1 MPGKG
6 GTLSLKNEKGPL
18 SWLYQQLNKN
28 KDQKDKKP
36 SIYVYV
42 FIVIILGVGI
52 MMASNLFTANQTNQ
66 TDSQFQTV
74 FNNKAENKDAEAF
87 GQKKNEDFKTTR
99 DYEVYLQNE
108 MKDALE
114 MITGVDEVKVV
125 IYVDA
130 TERKEFERDKVSQK
144 QVTEEADQ
152 DGGKRVVEDTSIDDK
167 LVIIKE
173 GDKEG
178 PIITQTVKPKV
189 SGVLVVAKGADNIQV
204 KKWIVEA
211 VTRALDVPSHRV
223 SVMPKK

>member
-1 MPGKG
+1 M
-6 GTLSLKNEKGPL
+6 KNEKGPL
-18 SWLYQQLNKN
+18 SWLQQLLNNN

-42 FIVIILGVGI
+42 LLIVILGIGL
-52 MMASNLFTANQTNQ
+52 MMASSFFTSNQTGQ
-66 TDSQFQTV
+66 TDNAQSV
-74 FNNKAENKDAEAF
+74 FNNKEENKDTEVF
-87 GQKKNEDFKTTR
+87 GQKQSDDFKTTR

-114 MITGVDEVKVV
+114 MITGVQDVKVV

-130 TERKEFERDKVSQK
+130 TEKKEFERNKVTQK
-144 QVTEEADQ
+144 QVTEENDQ
-152 DGGKRVVEDTSIDDK
+152 EGGKRVVEDTSVDEQ
-167 LVIIKE
+167 LVITKN

-178 PIITQTVKPKV
+178 PIVTQTIKPKV

-204 KKWIVEA
+204 KKWIIEA

>member
-1 MPGKG
+1 M
-6 GTLSLKNEKGPL
+6 KNEKGPL
-18 SWLYQQLNKN
+18 SWLQQLLNNN

-42 FIVIILGVGI
+42 FLIVILGIGL
-52 MMASNLFTANQTNQ
+52 MMASSFFTSNQTGQ
-66 TDSQFQTV
+66 TDNTQSV
-74 FNNKAENKDAEAF
+74 FNNKEENKDTEVF
-87 GQKKNEDFKTTR
+87 GQKQSDEFKTTR

-114 MITGVDEVKVV
+114 MITGVQDVKVV

-130 TERKEFERDKVSQK
+130 TEKKEFERNKVTQK
-144 QVTEEADQ
+144 QVTEENDQ
-152 DGGKRVVEDTSIDDK
+152 EGGKRVVEDTSVDEQ
-167 LVIIKE
+167 LVITKN

-178 PIITQTVKPKV
+178 PIVTQTIKPKV

-204 KKWIVEA
+204 KKWIIEA

>member
-1 MPGKG
+1 MEKG
-6 GTLSLKNEKGPL
+6 GLKALKNEKGPL
-18 SWLYQQLNKN
+18 SWLQQLLNKNN

-36 SIYVYV
+36 SIYVYF
-42 FIVIILGVGI
+42 FIVVILGIGL
-52 MMASNLFTANQTNQ
+52 MMASSFLTPNQTGQ
-66 TDSQFQTV
+66 SQKSQMV
-74 FNNKAENKDAEAF
+74 FNNNEESKDTEAF
-87 GQKKNEDFKTTR
+87 GQKKDEEFKTTR

-114 MITGVDEVKVV
+114 MITGVEDVKVV

-130 TERKEFERDKVSQK
+130 TEKKEHEINKVTQK
-144 QVTEEADQ
+144 QVTEETDQ
-152 DGGKRVVEDTSIDDK
+152 EGGKRTVEDTSIDEQ
-167 LVIIKE
+167 LVITKN

-178 PIITQTVKPKV
+178 PIVTQTIKPKV

-211 VTRALDVPSHRV
+211 VTRALDVPSHHV